1 MTEDAMT
8 VAILGGTGP
17 LGQGLALRLS
27 RAGVRVA
34 IGSRDAGRAELCAA
48 ELNQKLSIN
57 GEPISGHDNA
67 GAIAAAKRIVF
78 LSVPWSAHDATLA
91 AVKDGLRG
99 RILVDVVVPL
109 KDGDP
114 KAVAMPAEGSATER
128 AQALLGP
135 EIPVV
140 GALHNVSAS
149 VLKDL
154 GSPITCDILIA
165 GNDMSAKSEV
175 LTLIEKMGVQAY
187 NCGPAEN
194 ARCIEAL
201 TPILI
206 RLNMSKTT
214 PFKHAGIRIWAP
226 DH

>member
-17 LGQGLALRLS
+17 QGQGIALRLA

-34 IGSRDAGRAELCAA
+34 IGSRSVERAEQCAA
-48 ELNQKLSIN
+48 ELNKKLSI
-57 GEPISGHDNA
+57 GGAPISGHDNA
-67 GAIAAAKRIVF
+67 GAIATAGRIVM
-78 LSVPWSAHDATLA
+78 LAVPWSAHDATLA
-91 AVKDGLRG
+91 AVKDQLRG
-99 RILVDVVVPL
+99 RILVDIVVPL
-109 KDGDP
+109 KEGDP
-114 KAVAMPAEGSATER
+114 KAVAMPPEGSATER

-140 GALHNVSAS
+140 GALHNVSAA
-149 VLKDL
+149 VLNDL
-154 GSPITCDILIA
+154 DRPINCDVLIA
-165 GNDMSAKSEV
+165 GNDVAAKSEV
-175 LTLIEKMGVQAY
+175 LELIQKLGVRAY

-201 TPILI
+201 TAILI

-214 PFKHAGIRIWAP
+214 PFRHAGIRIWAP
-226 DH
+226 EH

>member
-17 LGQGLALRLS
+17 LGRGLALRLS

-34 IGSRDAGRAELCAA
+34 IGSRDAERAEECAA
-48 ELNQKLSIN
+48 ALNQRLSPA
-57 GEPISGHDNA
+57 GAPISGHDNV
-67 GAIAAAKRIVF
+67 GAIAAAQRIVI
-78 LSVPWSAHDATLA
+78 LAVPWSAHDTTLV
-91 AVKDGLRG
+91 AVKDHLRG
-99 RILVDVVVPL
+99 RIVVDVVVPL
-109 KDGDP
+109 KEGDP
-114 KAVAMPAEGSATER
+114 KAVTMPAEGSATER

-140 GALHNVSAS
+140 GALHNVSAA
-149 VLKDL
+149 VLDNL
-154 GSPITCDILIA
+154 AAPITCDILVA
-165 GNDMSAKSEV
+165 GDDMPAKSEV
-175 LTLIEKMGVQAY
+175 MGVIARIGVQAY

-206 RLNMSKTT
+206 RLNMSKST
-214 PFKHAGIRIWAP
+214 PFRHAGIRIWAP